1 MATSQVSRPTPERI
15 FATLN
20 AYQDTAALRT
30 AIELDIFTAIDD
42 GKHTAQ
48 EIADHIRAS
57 VRGTRILC
65 DFLTILQFLTKEDG
79 RYNLTPESKLFLSK
93 HSPVYMGTLT
103 GFLSS
108 EQIIGNFAKLTD
120 AVRQGGTVSGHGNN
134 REPEEELW
142 VTFARS
148 MAPLTIPAATFIA
161 KLLEPEIG
169 KPIRVLDIA
178 AGHGMYGVTI
188 AKSNPEAQIAAL
200 DWPAVLEVAHE
211 NARKAGVADRYT
223 TIPGSAF
230 SAAMGTDYD
239 VVLLTNI
246 FHHFDPAACVQLMQ
260 RVYSALKPGGRA
272 LTLEFVPNPDRVSP
286 TTPARF
292 SLTMLA
298 VTDSGDAYTFTEY
311 DLMFRKAGFSK
322 TTSHPIPDMP
332 QQVLVSEK

>member
-1 MATSQVSRPTPERI
+1 MATSPLTRPTPERI

-42 GKHTAQ
+42 GKHSVQ
-48 EIADHIRAS
+48 EIADEVNAS

-65 DFLTILQFLTKEDG
+65 DFLTILQFLTKEED
-79 RYNLTPESKLFLSK
+79 RYNLTHESKLFLSK
-93 HSPVYMGTLT
+93 NSPAYMGTLT
-103 GFLSS
+103 GFLTS
-108 EQIIGNFAKLTD
+108 EQIIGNFAKLSE
-120 AVRQGGTVSGHGNN
+120 AVRRGGTVSGHGDN
-134 REPEEELW
+134 REPEEEMW
-142 VTFARS
+142 VAFARS
-148 MAPLTIPAATFIA
+148 MAPITIPAATFIA
-161 KLLEPEIG
+161 KLLEPEVG

-178 AGHGMYGVTI
+178 AGHGMYGVTV
-188 AKSNPEAQIAAL
+188 AKNNPQAQIAAL

-211 NARKAGVADRYT
+211 NARKAGVADRYK

-230 SAAMGTDYD
+230 TADLGSDYD
-239 VVLLTNI
+239 VILLTNI
-246 FHHFDPAACVQLMQ
+246 FHHFDRGTCVQLMR
-260 RVYSALKPGGRA
+260 RVHDALKPGGRA

-298 VTDSGDAYTFTEY
+298 VTDSGDAYTFAEY
-311 DLMFRKAGFSK
+311 EQMFVQAGFK
-322 TTSHPIPDMP
+322 ATSSHLIPDMP